1 METVKKGVQYF
12 FDGTPFK
19 VIYLILTFLSYTSF
33 TAQTSFV
40 SGFSIAVT
48 ALGGI
53 VLLYRVCVLKRFIRT
68 PNLIFLI
75 LFLLSFIIT
84 SLINWQ
90 YGIMGSLK
98 GFVWMAFQYTL
109 LYACDDMKET
119 KFYKKEFH
127 IIAIIFLAYL
137 AICGIVSLYYLIT
150 GQGGVLE
157 EGHTQRIFYGL
168 WWQRLWGAFS
178 EPNYAATSM
187 SIGILLAFY
196 FFKVCRQIWVK
207 IGCWFLIALYASYIL
222 FSDSRTGKVCLM
234 VGAAVITYL
243 LIINPNKRNWKKA
256 STQLIAIGLAACV
269 GIGSFLG
276 IGYTKKGYNYIQESI
291 STSQENPEKPEETQ
305 KPNLE
310 IGREQ
315 DLENDVSNGRFALWG
330 SGIELFLTAPIFGVG
345 SRNFIAAADDKI
357 PNTYLVNNH
366 HGKFNSTHNMFFD
379 MLAAQGIVGT
389 VLMLAAMVLII
400 ICIIRLL
407 GKNLK
412 EDYTYIAILFAV
424 VICAGVSGFFLPNI
438 IYVNTQSSFIFWC
451 FLGYLMHYYGKKRE
465 RKGFL
470 WKKTK
475 HTKDKNSLLESNE
488 AIE

>member
-12 FDGTPFK
+12 FVGTPFK

-40 SGFSIAVT
+40 SAFSIAVT

-207 IGCWFLIALYASYIL
+207 IGCWFLIAIFY
-222 FSDSRTGKVCLM
+222 FQT
-234 VGAAVITYL
+234 
-243 LIINPNKRNWKKA
+243 
-256 STQLIAIGLAACV
+256 
-269 GIGSFLG
+269 
-276 IGYTKKGYNYIQESI
+276 
-291 STSQENPEKPEETQ
+291 PEQ
-305 KPNLE
+305 
-310 IGREQ
+310 
-315 DLENDVSNGRFALWG
+315 A
-330 SGIELFLTAPIFGVG
+330 
-345 SRNFIAAADDKI
+345 
-357 PNTYLVNNH
+357 
-366 HGKFNSTHNMFFD
+366 KF
-379 MLAAQGIVGT
+379 V
-389 VLMLAAMVLII
+389 
-400 ICIIRLL
+400 
-407 GKNLK
+407 
-412 EDYTYIAILFAV
+412 
-424 VICAGVSGFFLPNI
+424 
-438 IYVNTQSSFIFWC
+438 
-451 FLGYLMHYYGKKRE
+451 
-465 RKGFL
+465 
-470 WKKTK
+470 
-475 HTKDKNSLLESNE
+475 
-488 AIE
+488 